1 MSGPGA
7 DLRRHCPRAGR
18 PAPALGGPAGT
29 GGRHRAGGDRCL
41 CHPGPLRGGRWR
53 RTAPPAV
60 ATCRRCSLR
69 YTDEGSGKAGRM
81 FRESKK
87 GEGWRQAT
95 LAGRQRTS
103 ARRRQAWPTG
113 EHRGPGSPEAG
124 LRAAA
129 AAAATAAR
137 GRSRMGGGARLGARR
152 RGAWPG
158 GGAQGRRD
166 GRCNRRGRPGMLAH
180 HATAPQAT
188 DHPTGGPR
196 TAGPGAGGAGG
207 DRRPGPL
214 PCQHG
219 GKQRGGGLSQALV
232 LRVVLS
238 GTLRLVP
245 GASRPRGSRCQAQDG
260 SRAEQVPAACLRLQA
275 RSGYGSTTATAARGS
290 RRPPQAPAR
299 RSARPREQA
308 QPLTAGSVSP

>member
-1 MSGPGA
+1 MAGPA
-7 DLRRHCPRAGR
+7 ARTT
-18 PAPALGGPAGT
+18 GGPARG
-29 GGRHRAGGDRCL
+29 RAGGDRRSARAGGDRRL

-69 YTDEGSGKAGRM
+69 YTVEGSGKAGRM

-87 GEGWRQAT
+87 GKGWRQAAP
-95 LAGRQRTS
+95 AGGQRTS
-103 ARRRQAWPTG
+103 ARRRQAWRTG

-158 GGAQGRRD
+158 DRAQGRRD
-166 GRCNRRGRPGMLAH
+166 GRCNRRGRRGMLAH

-188 DHPTGGPR
+188 DHPTGDPR

-219 GKQRGGGLSQALV
+219 GKKRGGGFSQALV
-232 LRVVLS
+232 LRVVL
-238 GTLRLVP
+238 P
-245 GASRPRGSRCQAQDG
+245 G
-260 SRAEQVPAACLRLQA
+260 
-275 RSGYGSTTATAARGS
+275 TAAR
-290 RRPPQAPAR
+290 AR
-299 RSARPREQA
+299 RLAPHVEAAATPERITRRAGPGGVLAASSATWVR
-308 QPLTAGSVSP
+308 